1 MMFLSKT
8 KCSLYK
14 PLNISSPNILHLLL
28 IKSICADIITP
39 CIVNQMQKLLPQ
51 FLSLNKELRLAE
63 LLQAKSVFLSS
74 IWLENKGSYLL
85 AIAIMLAS
93 NSKPFHNLTFIAL
106 FPYTW
111 HCFVSPQ

>member
-51 FLSLNKELRLAE
+51 FLSLNKELRLTE
-63 LLQAKSVFLSS
+63 LLQAKSVSS
-74 IWLENKGSYLL
+74 LQSGLKKRG
-85 AIAIMLAS
+85 AI
-93 NSKPFHNLTFIAL
+93 
-106 FPYTW
+106 
-111 HCFVSPQ
+111 C